1 MYGDQLGDY
10 ADGVTHHLGAFLLST
25 HHGVLPWCPV
35 LVLALAAMLRSAALR
50 ERGAWLIL
58 VLVAW
63 QLWIDSGMRDIEP
76 RAVLGTRTWSGG
88 LSFGPRKL
96 VDVLPLLLPAVA
108 SLAAAARRRRSH
120 GLALAV
126 VAGILCAPTLLLHAS
141 AWIDPD
147 ATTGGIMGAA
157 EYRAA
162 LARPLSVDAWAR
174 AWAQRSVPWLVP
186 TVVTLVVLPPVLV
199 SAWAWRAW
207 RRRASPEDPL
217 RAAGAV
223 AVVGLLV
230 VHGWLAVL
238 LLRSDAIREE
248 DPRRM
253 LDAAARMTPAHLAT
267 VRRIAAH
274 HAELRARL
282 GPDAAPPGG

>member
-1 MYGDQLGDY
+1 
-10 ADGVTHHLGAFLLST
+10 
-25 HHGVLPWCPV
+25 
-35 LVLALAAMLRSAALR
+35 
-50 ERGAWLIL
+50 
-58 VLVAW
+58 
-63 QLWIDSGMRDIEP
+63 
-76 RAVLGTRTWSGG
+76 
-88 LSFGPRKL
+88 
-96 VDVLPLLLPAVA
+96 VA
-108 SLAAAARRRRSH
+108 SLVAAARRRRSH

-126 VAGILCAPTLLLHAS
+126 VAGVLCAPTLLLHAS

-147 ATTGGIMGAA
+147 ATTGGIMGAT

-162 LARPLSVDAWAR
+162 LVRPLSADAWAR

-186 TVVTLVVLPPVLV
+186 VTVTLVVLPPVLAG
-199 SAWAWRAW
+199 AWAWRA
-207 RRRASPEDPL
+207 RRRGSPGDPL
-217 RAAGAV
+217 RPVGAV

-238 LLRSDAIREE
+238 LLRSDAIRED
-248 DPRRM
+248 DPQRM

-282 GPDAAPPGG
+282 GPDAAPPEE